1 MLQTLKNA
9 WKLPDLR
16 KRILFTVFIVF
27 IFRLGNFIVVP
38 NINADALKDL
48 ANSQTLVGFYD
59 LISGGAFSNFSIFA
73 MGVTPYINASIIM
86 QLMNVIIPKLEQL
99 SKEGQEGRAKIQ
111 NYTKYLAIAI
121 GAVQA
126 YGTYV
131 LIYNAGAVEKDSFL
145 NTVLIIMTL
154 LAASMFLIWLGD
166 RITEKGVGNG
176 VSVLIFIN
184 IVSRIPMM
192 ATQVGVLYSGGAV
205 DIVSLVLFALAMVA
219 LFVGTVAFSLGER
232 RIPVQYAGRVSGTKQ
247 IKGQSSHIPV
257 SVSSACVIAI
267 IFAMSVM
274 QFPATLAEFFRNSK
288 VLEWLTTSNWSI
300 FKVNSVG
307 YMVAYVVLVIF
318 FAVFY
323 TQITMKPEDM
333 ADNMAKSGGYV
344 AGIRP
349 GVATAKYL
357 ERILTKVALIGGVFA
372 ALIAVFPIFLEGYT
386 PFKGLAFGGT
396 VIFIMSGVALDT
408 MRQLESQLVM
418 RHYKGF
424 LSK

>member
-16 KRILFTVFIVF
+16 RRILFTVFIVF
-27 IFRLGNFIVVP
+27 IFRLGNFIPVP
-38 NINADALKDL
+38 NINTDALQDL

-59 LISGGAFSNFSIFA
+59 LISGGAFSSFSIFA

-111 NYTKYLAIAI
+111 NYTKYLAVAI

-131 LIYNAGAVEKDSFL
+131 LIYNAGAVADDSIL
-145 NTVLIIMTL
+145 NRVLIVMTL
-154 LAASMFLIWLGD
+154 LASSIFLIWLGD
-166 RITEKGVGNG
+166 RITEKGIGNG

-184 IVSRIPMM
+184 IVSRIPVM
-192 ATQVGVLYSGGAV
+192 ATQVAVLYSGGTV
-205 DIVSLVLFALAMVA
+205 DVVTMTLFILAMIA

-232 RIPVQYAGRVSGTKQ
+232 RIPVQYSGRVSGTKQ
-247 IKGQSSHIPV
+247 IKGQSSHIPI
-257 SVSSACVIAI
+257 SVSSSSVIAI

-274 QFPATLAEFFRNSK
+274 QFPATLAEFFRGSSALN
-288 VLEWLTTSNWSI
+288 WLTTSNWSV
-300 FKVNSVG
+300 FKVNSLG
-307 YMVAYVVLVIF
+307 YAIMYVVLVIF

-333 ADNMAKSGGYV
+333 AENMAKSGGYV

-349 GVATAKYL
+349 GIATAKYL
-357 ERILTKVALIGGVFA
+357 ERILTRVAVIGGSFA
-372 ALIAVFPIFLEGYT
+372 ALIAVFPIVLEGYT

-396 VIFIMSGVALDT
+396 VIFIMAGVALDT

-424 LSK
+424 LK

>member
-300 FKVNSVG
+300 FKVNSIG

-349 GVATAKYL
+349 GVPTAKYL

-424 LSK
+424 LNK

>member
-1 MLQTLKNA
+1 MLQTLRNA

-16 KRILFTVFIVF
+16 RRILFTVFIVF
-27 IFRLGNFIVVP
+27 IFRLGNFIPVP
-38 NINADALKDL
+38 NINTDALQDL

-59 LISGGAFSNFSIFA
+59 LISGGAFSSFSIFA

-111 NYTKYLAIAI
+111 NYTKYLAVAI
-121 GAVQA
+121 GTVQA

-131 LIYNAGAVEKDSFL
+131 LIYNAGAVADDSIL
-145 NTVLIIMTL
+145 NRVLIVMTL
-154 LAASMFLIWLGD
+154 LASSIFLIWLGD
-166 RITEKGVGNG
+166 RITEKGIGNG

-184 IVSRIPMM
+184 IVSRIPVMV
-192 ATQVGVLYSGGAV
+192 TQVAVLYSGGTV
-205 DIVSLVLFALAMVA
+205 DVVMMTLFILSMIA

-232 RIPVQYAGRVSGTKQ
+232 RIPVQYSGRVSGTKQ

-274 QFPATLAEFFRNSK
+274 QFPATLAEFFRGSSALN
-288 VLEWLTTSNWSI
+288 WLTTSNWSV
-300 FKVNSVG
+300 FKVNSIG
-307 YMVAYVVLVIF
+307 YAIMYVVLVIF

-333 ADNMAKSGGYV
+333 AENMAKSGGYV

-357 ERILTKVALIGGVFA
+357 ERILTRVAVIGGIFA
-372 ALIAVFPIFLEGYT
+372 ALIAVFPIVLEGYT

-396 VIFIMSGVALDT
+396 VIFIMAGVALDT

-424 LSK
+424 LK

>member
-9 WKLPDLR
+9 WKLKDLR

-27 IFRLGNFIVVP
+27 IFRLGNFIAVP
-38 NINADALKDL
+38 NIDPTALKEL
-48 ANSQTLVGFYD
+48 ASSQTLVGFYD

-111 NYTKYLAIAI
+111 NYTKYLAVAI
-121 GAVQA
+121 GIVQA

-131 LIYNAGAVEKDSFL
+131 LIYNAGAVEVDTPM
-145 NTVLIIMTL
+145 NTILIITTL
-154 LAASMFLIWLGD
+154 LASSMFLIWLGD
-166 RITEKGVGNG
+166 RITEKGIGNG

-184 IVSRIPMM
+184 IVSRIPTL
-192 ATQVGVLYSGGAV
+192 AAQVYTLYQGGTV
-205 DIVSLVLFALAMVA
+205 DIVMLTLFTVVMIA
-219 LFVGTVAFSLGER
+219 LFVGTIAFSLGER
-232 RIPVQYAGRVSGTKQ
+232 KIPVQYSGRVSGTKQ

-274 QFPATLAEFFRNSK
+274 QFPATLAQFFPNSAVFK
-288 VLEWLTTSNWSI
+288 WLTTSAYSV
-300 FKVNSVG
+300 FKVNSIP
-307 YMVAYVVLVIF
+307 YIILYVVLVIF
-318 FAVFY
+318 FSWFY
-323 TQITMKPEDM
+323 MQITMKPEEM
-333 ADNMAKSGGYV
+333 AENMAKSGGYV

-349 GVATAKYL
+349 GVATEKYI
-357 ERILTKVALIGGVFA
+357 ERILTRVAIIGGLFA
-372 ALIAVFPIFLEGYT
+372 ALIAVFPIVLDAFT
-386 PFKGLAFGGT
+386 TFKGLSFGGT
-396 VIFIMSGVALDT
+396 VIFIMAGVALDT

-424 LSK
+424 LK

>member
-300 FKVNSVG
+300 FKVNSAG

>member
-16 KRILFTVFIVF
+16 RRILFTVFIVF
-27 IFRLGNFIVVP
+27 IFRLGNFIPVP
-38 NINADALKDL
+38 NINTDALQDL

-59 LISGGAFSNFSIFA
+59 LISGGAFSSFSIFA

-111 NYTKYLAIAI
+111 NYTKYLAVAI

-131 LIYNAGAVEKDSFL
+131 LIYNAGAVADDSIL
-145 NTVLIIMTL
+145 NRVLIVMTL
-154 LAASMFLIWLGD
+154 LSSSIFLIWLGD
-166 RITEKGVGNG
+166 RITEKGIGNG

-184 IVSRIPMM
+184 IVSRIPVM
-192 ATQVGVLYSGGAV
+192 ATQVAVLYSGGTV
-205 DIVSLVLFALAMVA
+205 DIVMMTLFILAMIA

-232 RIPVQYAGRVSGTKQ
+232 RIPVQYSGRVSGTKQ
-247 IKGQSSHIPV
+247 IKGQSSHIPI
-257 SVSSACVIAI
+257 SVSSSSVIAI

-274 QFPATLAEFFRNSK
+274 QFPATLAEFFRGSSALN
-288 VLEWLTTSNWSI
+288 WLTTSNWSV
-300 FKVNSVG
+300 FKVNSLG
-307 YMVAYVVLVIF
+307 YAIMYVVLVIF

-333 ADNMAKSGGYV
+333 AENMAKSGGYV

-349 GVATAKYL
+349 GIATAKYL
-357 ERILTKVALIGGVFA
+357 ERILTRVAVIGGSFA
-372 ALIAVFPIFLEGYT
+372 ALIAVFPIVLEGYT

-396 VIFIMSGVALDT
+396 VIFIMAGVALDT

-424 LSK
+424 LK

>member
-9 WKLPDLR
+9 WKLKDLR
-16 KRILFTVFIVF
+16 RRILFTVFIVF
-27 IFRLGNFIVVP
+27 IFRLGNFIAVP
-38 NINADALKDL
+38 NIDPTALKEL
-48 ANSQTLVGFYD
+48 ASSQTLVGFYD

-111 NYTKYLAIAI
+111 NYTKYLAVAI
-121 GAVQA
+121 GIVQA

-131 LIYNAGAVEKDSFL
+131 LIYNAGAVEVDTPM
-145 NTVLIIMTL
+145 NTILIITTL
-154 LAASMFLIWLGD
+154 LASSMFLIWLGD
-166 RITEKGVGNG
+166 RITENGIGNG

-184 IVSRIPMM
+184 IVSRIPTL
-192 ATQVGVLYSGGAV
+192 AAQVYTLYQGGTV
-205 DIVSLVLFALAMVA
+205 DIVMLTLFALVMVA
-219 LFVGTVAFSLGER
+219 LFVGTIAFSLGER
-232 RIPVQYAGRVSGTKQ
+232 KIPVQYSGRVSGAKQ

-274 QFPATLAEFFRNSK
+274 QFPATLAQFFPNSAVFK
-288 VLEWLTTSNWSI
+288 WLTNSGYSI
-300 FKVNSVG
+300 FKVNSIPYIIV
-307 YMVAYVVLVIF
+307 YVVLVIF
-318 FAVFY
+318 FSWFY
-323 TQITMKPEDM
+323 LQITMKPEEM
-333 ADNMAKSGGYV
+333 AENMAKSGGYV

-349 GVATAKYL
+349 GIATEKYI
-357 ERILTKVALIGGVFA
+357 EKILTRVAIIGGLFA
-372 ALIAVFPIFLEGYT
+372 ALIAVFPIVLDAFT
-386 PFKGLAFGGT
+386 SFKGLSFGGT
-396 VIFIMSGVALDT
+396 VIFIMAGVALDT

-424 LSK
+424 LK

>member
-16 KRILFTVFIVF
+16 KRILFTVFIIF

-38 NINADALKDL
+38 NIDPTALKDL
-48 ANSQTLVGFYD
+48 ASSQTLVGFYD
-59 LISGGAFSNFSIFA
+59 LISGGAFSSFSIFA

-111 NYTKYLAIAI
+111 NYTKYLAVAI
-121 GAVQA
+121 GLVQA

-131 LIYNAGAVEKDSFL
+131 LIYNAGAVKKDSLL
-145 NTVLIIMTL
+145 NTILIVFTL

-166 RITEKGVGNG
+166 RITEKGIGNG

-184 IVSRIPMM
+184 IVSRIPSLVG
-192 ATQVGVLYSGGAV
+192 QVVYLYTAGTI
-205 DIVSLVLFALAMVA
+205 DIVMLA
-219 LFVGTVAFSLGER
+219 LFIVAMIALFIGTVAFSLGER
-232 RIPVQYAGRVSGTKQ
+232 KIPVQYSGRVSGAKQ
-247 IKGQSSHIPV
+247 IKGQSSHIPI
-257 SVSSACVIAI
+257 SVSSSCVIAI

-274 QFPATLAEFFRNSK
+274 QFPATLAQFFRSSE
-288 VLEWLTTSNWSI
+288 VLKWLTTSNWSV
-300 FKVNSVG
+300 FKVNSLG
-307 YMVAYVVLVIF
+307 YALMYAVLVIF

-333 ADNMAKSGGYV
+333 AENMAKSGGYV
-344 AGIRP
+344 AGVRP
-349 GVATAKYL
+349 GVPTAKYL
-357 ERILTKVALIGGVFA
+357 EKILTRVALIGGLFA
-372 ALIAVFPIFLEGYT
+372 ALIAVFPVVLEGYT
-386 PFKGLAFGGT
+386 SFTGLAFGGT

-424 LSK
+424 LK

>member
-1 MLQTLKNA
+1 MLQTLRNA

-16 KRILFTVFIVF
+16 RRILFTVFIVF
-27 IFRLGNFIVVP
+27 IFRLGNFIPVP
-38 NINADALKDL
+38 NINTDALQDL

-59 LISGGAFSNFSIFA
+59 LISGGAFSSFSIFA

-111 NYTKYLAIAI
+111 NYTKYLAVVI
-121 GAVQA
+121 GSVQA

-131 LIYNAGAVEKDSFL
+131 LIYNAGAVADDSIL
-145 NTVLIIMTL
+145 NRVLIVMTL
-154 LAASMFLIWLGD
+154 LSASIFLIWLGD
-166 RITEKGVGNG
+166 RITEKGIGNG

-184 IVSRIPMM
+184 IVSRIPVM
-192 ATQVGVLYSGGAV
+192 ATQVAVLYSGGTV
-205 DIVSLVLFALAMVA
+205 DIVMMTLFILSMIA

-232 RIPVQYAGRVSGTKQ
+232 RIPVQYSGRVSGTKQ
-247 IKGQSSHIPV
+247 IKGQSSHIPI
-257 SVSSACVIAI
+257 SVSSSSVIAI

-274 QFPATLAEFFRNSK
+274 QFPATLAEFFKGSTALNW
-288 VLEWLTTSNWSI
+288 VTTSDWSV
-300 FKVNSVG
+300 FKVNSIG
-307 YMVAYVVLVIF
+307 YAIMYVVLVIF

-333 ADNMAKSGGYV
+333 AENMAKSGGYV

-349 GVATAKYL
+349 GIATAKYL
-357 ERILTKVALIGGVFA
+357 ERILTRVAIVGGSFA
-372 ALIAVFPIFLEGYT
+372 ALIAVFPIVLEGYT

-396 VIFIMSGVALDT
+396 VIFIMAGVALDT

-424 LSK
+424 LK

>member
-9 WKLPDLR
+9 WKLKDLR

-27 IFRLGNFIVVP
+27 IFRLGNFIAVP
-38 NINADALKDL
+38 NIDPTALKEL
-48 ANSQTLVGFYD
+48 ASSQTLVGFYD

-111 NYTKYLAIAI
+111 NYTKYLAVAI
-121 GAVQA
+121 GIVQA

-131 LIYNAGAVEKDSFL
+131 LIYNAGAVEVDTPM
-145 NTVLIIMTL
+145 NTILIITTL
-154 LAASMFLIWLGD
+154 LASSMFLIWLGD
-166 RITEKGVGNG
+166 RITEKGIGNG

-184 IVSRIPMM
+184 IVSRIPTL
-192 ATQVGVLYSGGAV
+192 AAQVYTLYQGGTV
-205 DIVSLVLFALAMVA
+205 DIVMLTLFTVVMIA
-219 LFVGTVAFSLGER
+219 LFVGTIAFSLGER
-232 RIPVQYAGRVSGTKQ
+232 KIPVQYSGRVSGTKQ

-274 QFPATLAEFFRNSK
+274 QFPATLAQFFPNSAVFK
-288 VLEWLTTSNWSI
+288 WLTDSAYSI
-300 FKVNSVG
+300 FKVNSIPYIIV
-307 YMVAYVVLVIF
+307 YVVLVIF
-318 FAVFY
+318 FSWFY
-323 TQITMKPEDM
+323 MQITMKPEEM
-333 ADNMAKSGGYV
+333 AENMAKSGGYV

-349 GVATAKYL
+349 GIATEKYI
-357 ERILTKVALIGGVFA
+357 ERILTRVAIIGGLFA
-372 ALIAVFPIFLEGYT
+372 ALIAVFPIVLDAFT
-386 PFKGLAFGGT
+386 SFKGLSFGGT
-396 VIFIMSGVALDT
+396 VIFIMAGVALDT

-424 LSK
+424 LK

>member
-9 WKLPDLR
+9 WKLKDLR

-27 IFRLGNFIVVP
+27 IFRLGNFIAVP
-38 NINADALKDL
+38 NIDPTALKEL
-48 ANSQTLVGFYD
+48 ASSQTLVGFYD

-111 NYTKYLAIAI
+111 NYTKYLAVAI
-121 GAVQA
+121 GIVQA

-131 LIYNAGAVEKDSFL
+131 LIYNAGAVEVDSPL
-145 NTVLIIMTL
+145 NTILIIMTL
-154 LAASMFLIWLGD
+154 LASSMFLIWLGD
-166 RITEKGVGNG
+166 RITERGIGNG

-184 IVSRIPMM
+184 IVSRIPTL
-192 ATQVGVLYSGGAV
+192 AAQVYTLYQGGTV
-205 DIVSLVLFALAMVA
+205 DIVMLVLFTLVMIA
-219 LFVGTVAFSLGER
+219 LFVGTIAFSLGER
-232 RIPVQYAGRVSGTKQ
+232 KIPVQYSGRVSGTKQ

-274 QFPATLAEFFRNSK
+274 QFPATLAQFFPNSAVFK
-288 VLEWLTTSNWSI
+288 WLTESGYSI
-300 FKVNSVG
+300 FKVNSIP
-307 YMVAYVVLVIF
+307 YIIAYVVLVIF
-318 FAVFY
+318 FSWFY
-323 TQITMKPEDM
+323 MQITMKPEEM
-333 ADNMAKSGGYV
+333 AENMAKSGGYV

-349 GVATAKYL
+349 GIATEKYI
-357 ERILTKVALIGGVFA
+357 ERILTKVAIIGGLFA
-372 ALIAVFPIFLEGYT
+372 ALIAVFPIILDGFT
-386 PFKGLAFGGT
+386 SFKGLSFGGT
-396 VIFIMSGVALDT
+396 VIFIMAGVALDT

-424 LSK
+424 LK

>member
-192 ATQVGVLYSGGAV
+192 ATQVGVLYSGGAM

-274 QFPATLAEFFRNSK
+274 QFPATLAEFFRGSK

-300 FKVNSVG
+300 FKVNSAG

>member
-16 KRILFTVFIVF
+16 RRILFTVFIVF

-38 NINADALKDL
+38 NINTDALKDL

-111 NYTKYLAIAI
+111 NYTKYLAVAI

-131 LIYNAGAVEKDSFL
+131 LIYNAGAVQRDSLL
-145 NTVLIIMTL
+145 NTVLIVMTL
-154 LAASMFLIWLGD
+154 LSATMFLIWLGD

-192 ATQVGVLYSGGAV
+192 ATQVGVLYSGGSV
-205 DIVSLVLFALAMVA
+205 DIVSLVLFVLAMVA
-219 LFVGTVAFSLGER
+219 LFVGTVTFSLGER
-232 RIPVQYAGRVSGTKQ
+232 RVPVQYAGRVSGTKQ

-274 QFPATLAEFFRNSK
+274 QFPATLAEFFRNNS
-288 VLEWLTTSNWSI
+288 VLSWLTTSDWSI
-300 FKVNSVG
+300 FKVNSIG
-307 YMVAYVVLVIF
+307 YMIAYVVLVIF

-333 ADNMAKSGGYV
+333 AENMAKSGGYV

-357 ERILTKVALIGGVFA
+357 ERILTKVALIGGSFA
-372 ALIAVFPIFLEGYT
+372 AIIAVFPIFLEAYT

-424 LSK
+424 LK

>member
-16 KRILFTVFIVF
+16 RRILFTVFIVF

-38 NINADALKDL
+38 NINTDALKDL

-111 NYTKYLAIAI
+111 NYTKYLAVAI

-131 LIYNAGAVEKDSFL
+131 LIYNAGAVQRDSLL
-145 NTVLIIMTL
+145 NTVLIVMTL
-154 LAASMFLIWLGD
+154 LSATMFLIWLGD

-192 ATQVGVLYSGGAV
+192 ATQVGVLYSGGSV
-205 DIVSLVLFALAMVA
+205 DIVSMVLFVLAMVA
-219 LFVGTVAFSLGER
+219 LFVGTVTFSLGER
-232 RIPVQYAGRVSGTKQ
+232 RVPVQYAGRVSGTKQ

-274 QFPATLAEFFRNSK
+274 QFPATLAEFFRNNS
-288 VLEWLTTSNWSI
+288 VLSWLTTSDWSI
-300 FKVNSVG
+300 FKVNSIG
-307 YMVAYVVLVIF
+307 YMIAYVVLVIL

-333 ADNMAKSGGYV
+333 AENMAKSGGYV

-357 ERILTKVALIGGVFA
+357 ERILTKVALIGGSFA
-372 ALIAVFPIFLEGYT
+372 AIIAVFPIFLEAYT

-424 LSK
+424 LK

>member
-9 WKLPDLR
+9 WKLKDLR

-27 IFRLGNFIVVP
+27 IFRLGNFIAVP
-38 NINADALKDL
+38 NIDPTALKEL
-48 ANSQTLVGFYD
+48 ASSQTLVGFYD

-111 NYTKYLAIAI
+111 NYTKYLAVAI
-121 GAVQA
+121 GIVQA

-131 LIYNAGAVEKDSFL
+131 LIYNAGAVEVDSPL
-145 NTVLIIMTL
+145 NTILIIMTL
-154 LAASMFLIWLGD
+154 LASSMFLIWLGD
-166 RITEKGVGNG
+166 RITERGIGNG

-184 IVSRIPMM
+184 IVSRIPTL
-192 ATQVGVLYSGGAV
+192 AAQVYTLYQGGTV
-205 DIVSLVLFALAMVA
+205 DIVMLVLFTLVMIA
-219 LFVGTVAFSLGER
+219 LFVGTIAFSLGER
-232 RIPVQYAGRVSGTKQ
+232 KIPVQYSGRVSGTKQ

-274 QFPATLAEFFRNSK
+274 QFPATLAQFFPNSAVFK
-288 VLEWLTTSNWSI
+288 WLTDSGYSI
-300 FKVNSVG
+300 FKVNSIP
-307 YMVAYVVLVIF
+307 YIIAYVVLVIF
-318 FAVFY
+318 FSWFY
-323 TQITMKPEDM
+323 MQITMKPEEM
-333 ADNMAKSGGYV
+333 AENMAKSGGYV

-349 GVATAKYL
+349 GIATEKYI
-357 ERILTKVALIGGVFA
+357 ERILTKVAIIGGLFA
-372 ALIAVFPIFLEGYT
+372 ALIAVFPIILDGFT
-386 PFKGLAFGGT
+386 SFKGLSFGGT
-396 VIFIMSGVALDT
+396 VIFIMAGVALDT

-424 LSK
+424 LK

>member
-9 WKLPDLR
+9 WKLKDLR

-27 IFRLGNFIVVP
+27 IFRLGNFIAVP
-38 NINADALKDL
+38 NIDPTALKEL
-48 ANSQTLVGFYD
+48 ASSQTLVGFYD

-111 NYTKYLAIAI
+111 NYTKYLAVAI
-121 GAVQA
+121 GIVQA

-131 LIYNAGAVEKDSFL
+131 LIYNAGAVEVDTPI
-145 NTVLIIMTL
+145 NTFLIIMTL
-154 LAASMFLIWLGD
+154 LASSMFLIWLGD
-166 RITEKGVGNG
+166 RITEKGIGNG

-184 IVSRIPMM
+184 IVSRIPTL
-192 ATQVGVLYSGGAV
+192 AAQVYTLYQGGTV
-205 DIVSLVLFALAMVA
+205 DIVMLVLFAVVMIA
-219 LFVGTVAFSLGER
+219 LFVGTIAFSLGER
-232 RIPVQYAGRVSGTKQ
+232 KIPVQYSGRVSGTKQ
-247 IKGQSSHIPV
+247 IKGQSSHIPI

-274 QFPATLAEFFRNSK
+274 QFPATLAQFFPNSAVFK
-288 VLEWLTTSNWSI
+288 WLTESGYSI
-300 FKVNSVG
+300 FKVNSVP
-307 YMVAYVVLVIF
+307 YIIVYVVLVIF
-318 FAVFY
+318 FSWFY
-323 TQITMKPEDM
+323 MQITMKPEEM
-333 ADNMAKSGGYV
+333 AENMAKSGGYV

-349 GVATAKYL
+349 GVATEKYI
-357 ERILTKVALIGGVFA
+357 ERILTKVAIIGGLFA
-372 ALIAVFPIFLEGYT
+372 ALIAVFPIILDGFT
-386 PFKGLAFGGT
+386 SFKGLSFGGT
-396 VIFIMSGVALDT
+396 VIFIMAGVALDT

-424 LSK
+424 LK